1 MRMEKR
7 YERCSRETAVEFE
20 FLPPGETVRVETPL
34 GFLNHM
40 IGLFLHHAD
49 IPAKL
54 IASGDTEVD
63 AHHLTEDVGI
73 VMGSAFLDLFR
84 SGPCQRYASIALP
97 MDGTLV
103 LVATDISGRGGLTWN
118 AVFPTQRCGN
128 FDTELVREFWTAFA
142 REGKLTLHIHAL
154 AVDNSHH
161 LAEAIFKGA
170 ARALRSA
177 LIPSSREAST
187 KGLWI

>member
-7 YERCSRETAVEFE
+7 YERRSNETAVEFE
-20 FLPPGETVRVETPL
+20 FLPPGEAVHVDTPL

-49 IPAKL
+49 IPGKL
-54 IASGDTEVD
+54 KAAGDTEVD

-73 VMGSAFLDLFR
+73 VLGSAFLDLFR
-84 SGPCQRYASIALP
+84 MGPRERYASIALP

-103 LVATDISGRGGLTWN
+103 LVAVDISGRGGLTWN
-118 AVFPTQRCGN
+118 AVFPTPRCGD
-128 FDTELVREFWTAFA
+128 FDTELVREFWSAFT
-142 REGKLTLHIHAL
+142 REGRLTLHIHAL

-161 LAEAIFKGA
+161 LAEAIFKGV

-177 LIPSSREAST
+177 LVPSCREAST
-187 KGLWI
+187 KGIWV

>member
-7 YERCSRETAVEFE
+7 YERRSSETAVEFE
-20 FLPPGETVRVETPL
+20 FLPSGEATLVETPV

-40 IGLFLHHAD
+40 IRLFLHHAD
-49 IPAKL
+49 IPGKL
-54 IASGDTEVD
+54 KASGDTEVD

-84 SGPCQRYASIALP
+84 SGTCQRYASIALP

-103 LVATDISGRGGLTWN
+103 LVAADVSGRGGLTWN
-118 AVFPTQRCGN
+118 AVFPTPRCGE

-142 REGKLTLHIHAL
+142 REGKVTLHIHAL

-170 ARALRSA
+170 ARALRAA
-177 LIPSSREAST
+177 LIPDSREAST